1 MKMTKNIKFKD
12 WRTKKLQD
20 PKYRAESIKQE
31 PAYQVARLRMLK
43 RLTQAELAELVGT
56 KQSSIARLES
66 GKSEPSLSFLRKV
79 VEALGGKLETRIMSE
94 EEELAAKE
102 AVLLESKVRP
112 IVITPVQVIQ
122 MRFTQEQKQYENYG
136 IYSTDNVP
144 INTERFIQ

>member
-1 MKMTKNIKFKD
+1 MTKNIKFKD

-94 EEELAAKE
+94 EEELVAKE

-136 IYSTDNVP
+136 IYSTDTVP

>member
-20 PKYRAESIKQE
+20 PKYRAESIRQE

-43 RLTQAELAELVGT
+43 GLTQAELAELVGT

-66 GKSEPSLSFLRKV
+66 GKSEPRLSFLRKV
-79 VEALGGKLETRIMSE
+79 VEALGGKLETHIISE
-94 EEELAAKE
+94 EDVLAAEE
-102 AVLLESKVRP
+102 AALLESKEIP
-112 IVITPVQVIQ
+112 IGLTPYHKFLVFLSQS
-122 MRFTQEQKQYENYG
+122 QEHYDNYATF
-136 IYSTDNVP
+136 STDTVP